1 MLPTGQKHNRKRK
14 KRKGERER
22 EKSKG
27 KTLKKIQRKK
37 IKKWENN
44 LVNLQSSIY
53 KILIEGRIKW
63 RKEELREEK
72 NLITLFFS

>member
-37 IKKWENN
+37 IKK
-44 LVNLQSSIY
+44 
-53 KILIEGRIKW
+53 
-63 RKEELREEK
+63 
-72 NLITLFFS
+72 

>member
-1 MLPTGQKHNRKRK
+1 MLLTGQKYNRKRK

-37 IKKWENN
+37 IKKM
-44 LVNLQSSIY
+44 
-53 KILIEGRIKW
+53 
-63 RKEELREEK
+63 RE
-72 NLITLFFS
+72 